1 MKIQSN
7 LMTDLAF
14 LQVASNQQRKI
25 SSNFSTVLNSK
36 TGTAASLSSGSQSM
50 DEMFAHA
57 SEVTGVPVN
66 LLKAV
71 AKTESDFD
79 PNCVSH
85 AGAMGVMQLM
95 PCNVEEYGVTDPFD
109 AEQNIMAGAM
119 QLADLSRKYDGDL
132 TLTLAAYNAGSG
144 NVAKYGGV
152 PPFEETQNYVKK
164 VSALVGQDISIPTTN
179 QVSMQ
184 SAGVSE
190 ELISTDEVIEDKM
203 NQLVYLM
210 AQSMKYSLPT
220 LDLTSDFTT
229 GEML

>member
-1 MKIQSN
+1 
-7 LMTDLAF
+7 MTDLAL
-14 LQVASNQQRKI
+14 LQMVSNQQRQVN
-25 SSNFSTVLNSK
+25 SNFSTVLNSK

-50 DEMFAHA
+50 DEMFQHA

-119 QLADLSRKYDGDL
+119 QLADLSRQYDGDL

-179 QVSMQ
+179 SVSMQ
-184 SAGVSE
+184 STAE
-190 ELISTDEVIEDKM
+190 ELVSTDDLVEDKM

-220 LDLTSDFTT
+220 LDLNSDFTT
-229 GEML
+229 QEML